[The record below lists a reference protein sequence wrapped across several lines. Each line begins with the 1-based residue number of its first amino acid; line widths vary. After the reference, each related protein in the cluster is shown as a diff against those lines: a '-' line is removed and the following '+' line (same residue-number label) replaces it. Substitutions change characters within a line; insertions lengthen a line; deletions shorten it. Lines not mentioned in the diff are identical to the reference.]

1 MPSDS
6 YTLIISDAGVTTPI
20 SGSVTN
26 ASVASNAAI
35 AFSKLAT
42 LTSGNVLVGS
52 SASVPTSV
60 AVTGDVSI
68 SNTGVTSISALAFS
82 KLATLTSG
90 NILVGNSSN
99 VPTSVAVTG
108 DITVSNTG
116 VAAIAS
122 GVVVNADVNASAAIA
137 HSKLAPMSSGNIL
150 VGSSGTVP
158 TSVSV
163 TGDITVSS
171 SGVTTIANDAVTFAK
186 MQNVSG
192 YTILGKPTTSSGDV
206 AEIDSSSFMLESGT
220 GFLRQADASTARSTL
235 GLGTLAT
242 LNSLTVATGGTGQTS
257 YAIGDILY
265 ASGSTALSKLAS
277 GAANTVLR
285 STGLLTAPSYGKV
298 VLTTDVSGILPVDYG
313 GTGATGASTGS
324 GGVVLSVSPTLTT
337 PVLGTPAVGSILTN
351 CTGLPLTTGI
361 TGTLLPSNG
370 GTGLSSYAIGDIAY
384 ASGATTLSKLADV
397 ATGNA
402 LLSGGVNT
410 APAYGKVGLTTH
422 VDGILP
428 AANGGTG
435 QSSYAVGDITYASGS
450 TTLSK
455 LADVATGNALLSG
468 GVGTAPAYGKVGL
481 TTHVDGI
488 LPAANGGTGVSGL
501 GTGVAAFLATPLS
514 ANLKIAVTD
523 ETGSGAL
530 VFATSPSLTT
540 PILGT
545 PAAGSI
551 LTNCTGLPLTTGV
564 TGTLPI
570 ANGGTGFTQSAYGEC
585 YISSV
590 AATTIA
596 TAGVYA
602 KVAGSTTAD
611 NLSNFTHPANNRLTY
626 TGTATRK
633 FAVTAALSFH
643 GNSTNDYKFAF
654 HKNGSSILSS
664 SIISSTG
671 TGTGNLAHLSCQCI
685 VELAINEYIE
695 MFVTN
700 ADATNSATVDFM
712 NITAVTLI

>member
-26 ASVASNAAI
+26 ASVASDAAI

-163 TGDITVSS
+163 TGDITISS
-171 SGVTTIANDAVTFAK
+171 SGVTTIANDAVTLAK

-206 AEIDSSSFMLESGT
+206 AEIGSSSFMLESGT
-220 GFLRQADASTARSTL
+220 GFLRQEDASTARSTL

-298 VLTTDVSGILPVDYG
+298 VLTTDVSGILPVAYG
-313 GTGATGASTGS
+313 GTGVVNSTGS
-324 GGVVLSVSPTLTT
+324 GENVLATSPTLVT
-337 PVLGTPAVGSILTN
+337 PILGTPTSGTLTS
-351 CTGLPLTTGI
+351 CTGLPV
-361 TGTLLPSNG
+361 S
-370 GTGLSSYAIGDIAY
+370 
-384 ASGATTLSKLADV
+384 
-397 ATGNA
+397 
-402 LLSGGVNT
+402 
-410 APAYGKVGLTTH
+410 
-422 VDGILP
+422 
-428 AANGGTG
+428 
-435 QSSYAVGDITYASGS
+435 
-450 TTLSK
+450 
-455 LADVATGNALLSG
+455 
-468 GVGTAPAYGKVGL
+468 
-481 TTHVDGI
+481 
-488 LPAANGGTGVSGL
+488 TGVSGL

-514 ANLKIAVTD
+514 ANLKTAVTD

-530 VFATSPSLTT
+530 VFATSPSLIT

-545 PAAGSI
+545 PTSGT
-551 LTNCTGLPLTTGV
+551 LTSCTGLPLTTGV

-570 ANGGTGFTQSAYGEC
+570 ANGGTGVTQSAYGEC

-590 AATTIA
+590 AATTIV
-596 TAGVYA
+596 TAGVYV

-611 NLSNFTHPANNRLTY
+611 NLSNLTHPANNRLTY

-633 FAVTAALSFH
+633 FVVTAALSFH
-643 GNSTNDYKFAF
+643 GGATNDYKFAF

-671 TGTGNLAHLSCQCI
+671 TGTGNLAHVSCQCI

-695 MFVTN
+695 MFVTC
-700 ADATNSATVDFM
+700 ADGTNSPTVDFM
-712 NITAVTLI
+712 NIRAVTLI